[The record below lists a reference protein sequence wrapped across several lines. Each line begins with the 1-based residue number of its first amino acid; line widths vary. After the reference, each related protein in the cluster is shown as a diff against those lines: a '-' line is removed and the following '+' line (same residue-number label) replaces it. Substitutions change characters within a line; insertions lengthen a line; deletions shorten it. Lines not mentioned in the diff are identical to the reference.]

1 MKSQVVLL
9 LFLIFFTSS
18 VKAGNWS
25 QTAEPTRI
33 DIERGNGVMIYGAF
47 GNAGECSTSNKVFIE
62 KSHPQYDKV
71 YAMVLAAFASNKKLR
86 IYIHSC
92 KPVTWYA
99 VKETTFNTL
108 TSAGA
113 INILK

>member
-1 MKSQVVLL
+1 MKCRVLLL
-9 LFLIFFTSS
+9 LFLMSFADT
-18 VKAGNWS
+18 VEAGSWS

-47 GNAGECSTSNKVFIE
+47 GNPNECSTSNKVFIE

-86 IYIHSC
+86 IHIHCC

-99 VKETTFNTL
+99 VNETTFNTL

-113 INILK
+113 INIIK

>member
-1 MKSQVVLL
+1 MKIRVI
-9 LFLIFFTSS
+9 LFLFLTSF
-18 VKAGNWS
+18 VTFAEAGSWS

-113 INILK
+113 INIIK